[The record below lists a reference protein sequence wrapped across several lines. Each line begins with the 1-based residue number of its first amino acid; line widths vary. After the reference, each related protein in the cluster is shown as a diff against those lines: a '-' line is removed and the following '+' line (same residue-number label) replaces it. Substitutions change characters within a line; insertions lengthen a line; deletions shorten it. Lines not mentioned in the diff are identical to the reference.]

1 LVRAQRPLPDHA
13 DHGQPDRGF
22 ATDADGHDLNH
33 LRGLRG
39 HQGDPERDVE
49 SHGTHRVKAGCWR
62 IFREFAAILEG
73 RCCPGRVMGAF
84 LFWVLGILS
93 ASAQDH
99 PPLPPVR
106 PPELSQ
112 PKSHEAPPAAP
123 APASSPPVPSVQL
136 QAAAGACLE
145 ELKASQI
152 EAEAASSPHVSP
164 DACSIAEPVR
174 ITSIGLHGGGKLD
187 LPAHPLLDCSFA
199 LAFAGYLRDLVA
211 PLGEAMLG
219 ATVVTLDTGPGYYC
233 RDVDRVSG
241 AKVNPHGK
249 GIAIDVSAVLLA
261 DRRRIA
267 VGHEASPQ
275 EALFMQTMRRAGC
288 GWFTTIL
295 GPGDPD
301 HADHFHFDILRHGAT
316 DNYRICE

>member
-1 LVRAQRPLPDHA
+1 MDIAHIFVRHRGIIPDEEGFRPV
-13 DHGQPDRGF
+13 R
-22 ATDADGHDLNH
+22 
-33 LRGLRG
+33 
-39 HQGDPERDVE
+39 
-49 SHGTHRVKAGCWR
+49 SAG
-62 IFREFAAILEG
+62 
-73 RCCPGRVMGAF
+73 VGAF
-84 LFWVLGILS
+84 LFWVLGTLS
-93 ASAQDH
+93 ASAQDD

-106 PPELSQ
+106 PPELSA
-112 PKSHEAPPAAP
+112 PKSHEAPPAAS
-123 APASSPPVPSVQL
+123 APPSSPPVPSVQP

-152 EAEAASSPHVSP
+152 EVEAAPSPYASP

-174 ITSIGLHGGGKLD
+174 ITSIGLHSGGKLD

-199 LAFAGYLRDLVA
+199 PVFAGFLRDLVA

-219 ATVVTLDTGPGYYC
+219 ATVVALDTGPGYYC
-233 RDVDRVSG
+233 RDLDRIPG
-241 AKVNPHGK
+241 AKANPHGK
-249 GIAIDVSAVLLA
+249 GIAIDVSAILLA

-267 VGHEASPQ
+267 VGHEVSPQ
-275 EALFMQTMRRAGC
+275 EALFMQTIRRAGC

>member
-1 LVRAQRPLPDHA
+1 L
-13 DHGQPDRGF
+13 
-22 ATDADGHDLNH
+22 
-33 LRGLRG
+33 
-39 HQGDPERDVE
+39 
-49 SHGTHRVKAGCWR
+49 S
-62 IFREFAAILEG
+62 
-73 RCCPGRVMGAF
+73 AF

-93 ASAQDH
+93 VSAQDH

-106 PPELSQ
+106 PPS
-112 PKSHEAPPAAP
+112 SREAPPAVPATP
-123 APASSPPVPSVQL
+123 APPSSPAVPSVQP

-152 EAEAASSPHVSP
+152 EAEAASSPRASP

-187 LPAHPLLDCSFA
+187 LPAHPLLDCTFA
-199 LAFAGYLRDLVA
+199 LAFAGFLRDLVA

-301 HADHFHFDILRHGAT
+301 HADHFHFDILRHSAT

>member
-1 LVRAQRPLPDHA
+1 MRRSA
-13 DHGQPDRGF
+13 GF
-22 ATDADGHDLNH
+22 
-33 LRGLRG
+33 
-39 HQGDPERDVE
+39 
-49 SHGTHRVKAGCWR
+49 
-62 IFREFAAILEG
+62 
-73 RCCPGRVMGAF
+73 GAF
-84 LFWVLGILS
+84 LFWALGTVS
-93 ASAQDH
+93 ASAQAH

-106 PPELSQ
+106 PPDLLP
-112 PKSHEAPPAAP
+112 PKSYEAPPAAP
-123 APASSPPVPSVQL
+123 LLPAPPSSPAAPSVQP
-136 QAAAGACLE
+136 QAAAEACLE
-145 ELKASQI
+145 ELKASQV
-152 EAEAASSPHVSP
+152 EAEAASSP
-164 DACSIAEPVR
+164 IAAPVR
-174 ITSIGLHGGGKLD
+174 ITSIGLHGGAKLD

-199 LAFAGYLRDLVA
+199 VAFAGFLRDLVA

-219 ATVVTLDTGPGYYC
+219 ATVVALDTGPGYYC
-233 RDVDRVSG
+233 RSVDRVSG

-249 GIAIDVSAVLLA
+249 GIAIDVSAILLA

-301 HADHFHFDILRHGAT
+301 HADHFHFDILRHGAS

>member
-1 LVRAQRPLPDHA
+1 VIWSA
-13 DHGQPDRGF
+13 GF
-22 ATDADGHDLNH
+22 
-33 LRGLRG
+33 
-39 HQGDPERDVE
+39 
-49 SHGTHRVKAGCWR
+49 
-62 IFREFAAILEG
+62 
-73 RCCPGRVMGAF
+73 GAF
-84 LFWVLGILS
+84 LFWVLGTVS
-93 ASAQDH
+93 ASAQAH

-106 PPELSQ
+106 PPELMP
-112 PKSHEAPPAAP
+112 PKSSGAPPP
-123 APASSPPVPSVQL
+123 APAVPAPPSSPAGPSVQP
-136 QAAAGACLE
+136 QAAAEACLE
-145 ELKASQI
+145 ELKASHV
-152 EAEAASSPHVSP
+152 EAEAASSPGASP
-164 DACSIAEPVR
+164 NDCSIVAPVR
-174 ITSIGLHGGGKLD
+174 ITSIGLHGGAKLD

-199 LAFAGYLRDLVA
+199 LVFAGFLRDLVA

-219 ATVVTLDTGPGYYC
+219 ATVVALDTGPGYYC

-249 GIAIDVSAVLLA
+249 GIAIDVSAILLA

-295 GPGDPD
+295 GPGEPN

>member
-1 LVRAQRPLPDHA
+1 
-13 DHGQPDRGF
+13 
-22 ATDADGHDLNH
+22 
-33 LRGLRG
+33 
-39 HQGDPERDVE
+39 
-49 SHGTHRVKAGCWR
+49 
-62 IFREFAAILEG
+62 
-73 RCCPGRVMGAF
+73 M
-84 LFWVLGILS
+84 
-93 ASAQDH
+93 
-99 PPLPPVR
+99 
-106 PPELSQ
+106 
-112 PKSHEAPPAAP
+112 
-123 APASSPPVPSVQL
+123 
-136 QAAAGACLE
+136 
-145 ELKASQI
+145 
-152 EAEAASSPHVSP
+152 
-164 DACSIAEPVR
+164 
-174 ITSIGLHGGGKLD
+174 
-187 LPAHPLLDCSFA
+187 
-199 LAFAGYLRDLVA
+199 A

-267 VGHEASPQ
+267 VGHEISPQ

>member
-1 LVRAQRPLPDHA
+1 MSGAIVRWSA
-13 DHGQPDRGF
+13 D
-22 ATDADGHDLNH
+22 L
-33 LRGLRG
+33 
-39 HQGDPERDVE
+39 
-49 SHGTHRVKAGCWR
+49 
-62 IFREFAAILEG
+62 
-73 RCCPGRVMGAF
+73 GAF

-112 PKSHEAPPAAP
+112 PKSHEAPPTSPAAP
-123 APASSPPVPSVQL
+123 APPPSLPVPSAQL
-136 QAAAGACLE
+136 QAAPVPCLE
-145 ELKASQI
+145 ELKTSQI
-152 EAEAASSPHVSP
+152 EAEAASSPHAPP
-164 DACSIAEPVR
+164 DACSIPEPVR
-174 ITSIGLHGGGKLD
+174 ITSIGLRGGGALD

-219 ATVVTLDTGPGYYC
+219 AKVVSLDTGPGYYC

-249 GIAIDVSAVLLA
+249 GIAIDVSAVVLA
-261 DRRRIA
+261 DRRRLA

-301 HADHFHFDILRHGAT
+301 HADHFHFDILRHGST
-316 DNYRICE
+316 NNYRICE

>member
-1 LVRAQRPLPDHA
+1 MP
-13 DHGQPDRGF
+13 
-22 ATDADGHDLNH
+22 
-33 LRGLRG
+33 
-39 HQGDPERDVE
+39 
-49 SHGTHRVKAGCWR
+49 
-62 IFREFAAILEG
+62 
-73 RCCPGRVMGAF
+73 
-84 LFWVLGILS
+84 
-93 ASAQDH
+93 
-99 PPLPPVR
+99 
-106 PPELSQ
+106 
-112 PKSHEAPPAAP
+112 PKSSGAPPP
-123 APASSPPVPSVQL
+123 APTVPVPPSSPAGPSVQP
-136 QAAAGACLE
+136 QAAAEACLE
-145 ELKASQI
+145 ELKASHV
-152 EAEAASSPHVSP
+152 EAEAASSPGASP
-164 DACSIAEPVR
+164 NDCSIVAPVR
-174 ITSIGLHGGGKLD
+174 ITSIGLHGGAKLD

-199 LAFAGYLRDLVA
+199 LVFAGFLRDLVA

-219 ATVVTLDTGPGYYC
+219 ATVVALDTGSGYYC

-249 GIAIDVSAVLLA
+249 GIAIDVSAILLA

-295 GPGDPD
+295 GPGEPD

>member
-1 LVRAQRPLPDHA
+1 VRRSA
-13 DHGQPDRGF
+13 D
-22 ATDADGHDLNH
+22 L
-33 LRGLRG
+33 
-39 HQGDPERDVE
+39 
-49 SHGTHRVKAGCWR
+49 GT
-62 IFREFAAILEG
+62 L
-73 RCCPGRVMGAF
+73 
-84 LFWVLGILS
+84 LFWVLLGILS

-123 APASSPPVPSVQL
+123 AAPAPPSSPPAPSVQL

-152 EAEAASSPHVSP
+152 EAEAASSPHASP
-164 DACSIAEPVR
+164 DACSVAEPVR

-219 ATVVTLDTGPGYYC
+219 ATVVALDTGPGYYC

-249 GIAIDVSAVLLA
+249 GIAIDVSAVLLP